1 MHILKRLELVALAV
15 AWVVTW
21 TMVLGALGLMA
32 TVFTQPPQVP
42 GTPTVKLASGGGN
55 AYYDTLVALPQRVGA
70 WSLRSQAQINSLKKA
85 AAGTPSLF
93 FFYDPAMDAAKYVRN
108 PVEGQGTSIPG
119 GEQLRMP
126 LGNITSGDVLV
137 IWDFWY
143 GDEWVTNKGYLRAM
157 KTFQIRLNGDK
168 RFFTYT
174 NGAILNN
181 ALPFLSRPHAS
192 GALGGTPNP
201 EGLTAGDPYK
211 PPGGGGALGYDGP
224 RTRVKE
230 WTRYWVRY
238 EMARP
243 ASDPI
248 WADWKAQNSIDALG
262 RSSANLSGTW
272 MAFSLWMAQESLPP
286 TRLWWRVPV
295 DAVDST
301 GAPVRISS
309 FEYEFNTSTSG
320 MALTGPLIGY
330 GRNVVVL
337 RNYPLPPRPED
348 DTTVFVAPR

>member
-1 MHILKRLELVALAV
+1 MRVLTGMLALAV
-15 AWVVTW
+15 T
-21 TMVLGALGLMA
+21 VLG
-32 TVFTQPPQVP
+32 QPAPP
-42 GTPTVKLASGGGN
+42 GTPTVQLASGDGHT
-55 AYYDTLVALPQRVGA
+55 YYDTLVALPQRVGA
-70 WSLRSQAQINSLKKA
+70 WSLRTQAQINSLKKA
-85 AAGTPSLF
+85 APGTPSLF
-93 FFYDPAMDAAKYVRN
+93 FVYDPAMDAAKYVRN
-108 PVEGQGTSIPG
+108 PVEGQGTSIPQ

-126 LGNITSGDVLV
+126 VANFTSGDILFV
-137 IWDFWY
+137 WDFWY
-143 GDEWVTNKGYLRAM
+143 GEEWVTNRGVLRAM

-168 RFFTYT
+168 RFLTWT
-174 NGAILNN
+174 NAAMLNN

-192 GALGGTPNP
+192 GALASTPNP

-248 WADWKAQNSIDALG
+248 WADWKAQNSIDGLG
-262 RSSANLSGTW
+262 RSSKDLSGTW

-295 DAVDST
+295 DAFDST
-301 GAPVRISS
+301 GAPVRISA

-348 DTTVFVAPR
+348 DTKIFERPR